1 VNRAKWTA
9 TLMLSLTFAVGAL
22 SGMALEEAADI
33 DWFDF
38 LDDDESS
45 VSDLRLMAGLDL
57 SAEQRATVDRILE
70 RQEDELEDYWE
81 ERMPDVKGIL
91 GKSYAEIR
99 VLLTPAQQAVFDQ
112 RVRELDGKVPEEFQ
126 D

>member
-1 VNRAKWTA
+1 MTRAKWTA

-22 SGMALEEAADI
+22 SGMALEEAAGI

-99 VLLTPAQQAVFDQ
+99 VLLTPGQQTVFDQ
-112 RVRELDGKVPEEFQ
+112 RVRELDGRVPEEFQ

>member
-1 VNRAKWTA
+1 MNRAKWTA
-9 TLMLSLTFAVGAL
+9 ALMLSLTFAVGAL

>member
-1 VNRAKWTA
+1 MTRAKWTA
-9 TLMLSLTFAVGAL
+9 TLMLSLTFLVGAL
-22 SGMALEEAADI
+22 SGMALEEAAGI

-45 VSDLRLMAGLDL
+45 VSDLRLMAGVDL
-57 SAEQRATVDRILE
+57 SDEQRATVDRILE

-81 ERMPDVKGIL
+81 ERMPDIKGIL
-91 GKSYAEIR
+91 SKSYAEIR
-99 VLLTPAQQAVFDQ
+99 VLLTPPQQSVFDQ

>member
-1 VNRAKWTA
+1 MTRAKWTA
-9 TLMLSLTFAVGAL
+9 TLMLSLTFVVGAL
-22 SGMALEEAADI
+22 SGMALEEAAGI

-45 VSDLRLMAGLDL
+45 VSDLRLITGLDL
-57 SAEQRATVDRILE
+57 TAEQRATVDRILE
-70 RQEDELEDYWE
+70 RQEDQLEDYWE
-81 ERMPDVKGIL
+81 QRMPDVKGIL

-99 VLLTPAQQAVFDQ
+99 VVLTPTQQTVFDQ
-112 RVRELDGKVPEEFQ
+112 RVRQLDGKIPEEFQ

>member
-1 VNRAKWTA
+1 MTRAKWIA
-9 TLMLSLTFAVGAL
+9 TMMLSLTFAVGAL
-22 SGMALEEAADI
+22 SGMAFEEAAGI

-45 VSDLRLMAGLDL
+45 VSDLRLMAGIDL
-57 SAEQRATVDRILE
+57 SAQQRATVDRILE
-70 RQEDELEDYWE
+70 RQEDDLEDYWE
-81 ERMPDVKGIL
+81 ERMPDIKGIL
-91 GKSYAEIR
+91 GKSYGEIR
-99 VLLTPAQQAVFDQ
+99 VLLTPAQQTVFDQ

>member
-1 VNRAKWTA
+1 MTRAKWTA

-22 SGMALEEAADI
+22 SGMALEESAGL

-45 VSDLRLMAGLDL
+45 VSDLRLMAGIDL
-57 SAEQRATVDRILE
+57 SAQQRATVDRILE

-81 ERMPDVKGIL
+81 QRMPDLKGIL

-99 VLLTPAQQAVFDQ
+99 VLLTPAQQTVFDQ
-112 RVRELDGKVPEEFQ
+112 RVRALDGKVPEEFQ

>member
-1 VNRAKWTA
+1 MTRAKWTA

-57 SAEQRATVDRILE
+57 TAEQRATVDRILE

-91 GKSYAEIR
+91 GKSYSEIR
-99 VLLTPAQQAVFDQ
+99 VLLTPAQQTVFDQ

>member
-1 VNRAKWTA
+1 
-9 TLMLSLTFAVGAL
+9 MLSLTFAVGAL

>member
-1 VNRAKWTA
+1 MTRAKWTA

-22 SGMALEEAADI
+22 SGMALEEAAGI

-45 VSDLRLMAGLDL
+45 VSDLRLMAGIDL
-57 SAEQRATVDRILE
+57 SAQQSATVDRILE

-81 ERMPDVKGIL
+81 ERMPDIKGIL

-99 VLLTPAQQAVFDQ
+99 VLLTPAQQSVFDQ

>member
-1 VNRAKWTA
+1 MTRAKWTA
-9 TLMLSLTFAVGAL
+9 TLMLSLTFVVGAL
-22 SGMALEEAADI
+22 SGMALEEAAGI

-38 LDDDESS
+38 LEDDESS
-45 VSDLRLMAGLDL
+45 VSDLRLMAGIDL
-57 SAEQRATVDRILE
+57 SAQQRATVDGILE
-70 RQEDELEDYWE
+70 RQEDELEDYWD
-81 ERMPDVKGIL
+81 ERMPDIKGIL

-99 VLLTPAQQAVFDQ
+99 VLLTPAQQTVFDQ

>member
-1 VNRAKWTA
+1 MTRAKWTA
-9 TLMLSLTFAVGAL
+9 TLMLSLTFVVGAL
-22 SGMALEEAADI
+22 SGMALEEAAGI

-45 VSDLRLMAGLDL
+45 VSDLRLITGLDL
-57 SAEQRATVDRILE
+57 TAEQRATVDRILE
-70 RQEDELEDYWE
+70 RQEDQLEDYWE

-99 VLLTPAQQAVFDQ
+99 VVLTPSQQTVFDQ
-112 RVRELDGKVPEEFQ
+112 RVRQLDGKIPEEFQ

>member
-1 VNRAKWTA
+1 MTRAKWTA

-22 SGMALEEAADI
+22 SGMALEEAAGL

-57 SAEQRATVDRILE
+57 SSEQRATVDRILE

-81 ERMPDVKGIL
+81 RQLPDVKGIL
-91 GKSYAEIR
+91 EKSYAEIR
-99 VLLTPAQQAVFDQ
+99 VLLTPGQQTVFDK
-112 RVRELDGKVPEEFQ
+112 RVRELDGKIPEEFQ